1 MLSYSSGRKKPKIR
15 LSGIKPRFLQD
26 YPSSRASE
34 KGCGNCRYFSV
45 MASLFRPDL
54 AFHCPISFLPLRLW
68 SHHLCWLWP
77 SCTALI
83 SDLFGSLGPIQI
95 GQDNFSNSRSWAK
108 AQLQIPF
115 CSTESS
121 AHWGLGLGHGHLGRG
136 HHRSQQVEAIITSF
150 LTPLF
155 SVLNTVLSRSYIRV
169 CVYIYVWQI
178 NNT

>member
-1 MLSYSSGRKKPKIR
+1 MLSYSSGSKKPKIR

-45 MASLFRPDL
+45 TASLFRPDL

-115 CSTESS
+115 CSTKSS
-121 AHWGLGLGHGHLGRG
+121 ALWGLGIRAWASREGPPQIPTSRG
-136 HHRSQQVEAIITSF
+136 NNYFLPDSSF
-150 LTPLF
+150 L
-155 SVLNTVLSRSYIRV
+155 SVEHCTFKKLHTCVCIYI
-169 CVYIYVWQI
+169 CL
-178 NNT
+178 TDK